1 MENYSKG
8 QMLAIGIL
16 FAVLPITAV
25 AIRLWSKSLTD
36 KGIRS
41 DDYLIAFAIGCCALQ
56 LEAAIDG
63 RLGQHQITGPD
74 GQPLLQDPS
83 FLIYEKCKFASQMV
97 ATIGLGLNKASILVF
112 FKDIFAV
119 RKFKIWVD
127 VMLVVVVGWTI
138 SFFFSNLFTCYPIT
152 ALVEEFYGNNCVDTL
167 AMWYSSCIT
176 DFIVDFIIL
185 GMPVP
190 MVLKLQVHWHQKV
203 AILIMFL
210 FGTS

>member
-36 KGIRS
+36 K
-41 DDYLIAFAIGCCALQ
+41 
-56 LEAAIDG
+56 AAIDG

-127 VMLVVVVGWTI
+127 VMLVVVLGWTI

-190 MVLKLQVHWHQKV
+190 MVWKLQVHWHQKL